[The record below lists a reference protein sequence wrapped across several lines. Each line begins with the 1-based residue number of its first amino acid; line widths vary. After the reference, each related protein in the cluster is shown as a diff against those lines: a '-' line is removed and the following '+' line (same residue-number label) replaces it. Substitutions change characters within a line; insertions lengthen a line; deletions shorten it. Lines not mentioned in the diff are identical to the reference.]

1 MLTVADLA
9 SRLRRL
15 SPRQKAALADHL
27 WREAE
32 TKIEPSASQVE
43 LLNERAAKAL
53 RSPSR
58 LKPVEDAVR
67 RLRG

>member
-1 MLTVADLA
+1 MSVTADLA

-32 TKIEPSASQVE
+32 AKIGPTASQVS

-53 RSPSR
+53 QNPSL
-58 LKPVEDAVR
+58 LKPVGDAVR
-67 RLRG
+67 RLRR

>member
-1 MLTVADLA
+1 MSVTADLA

-32 TKIEPSASQVE
+32 AKIGPTASQVS

-53 RSPSR
+53 QNPSFLR
-58 LKPVEDAVR
+58 PVGDAVR
-67 RLRG
+67 RLRR

>member
-1 MLTVADLA
+1 MPIAADLA

-15 SPRQKAALADHL
+15 SPRQKVALADHL

-32 TKIEPSASQVE
+32 MKIGPSASQVE

-58 LKPVEDAVR
+58 LKPAGDAAR
-67 RLRG
+67 RLRR